1 MRLNKTSII
10 LIIIAAA
17 ALVALAVYFLR
28 PQGTVEFI
36 LAPQNVT
43 LAMKNTKL
51 KAIQHKQ
58 TMSLTPGAYDATF
71 SAAGFRSETTRIIV
85 RKGEKTRLIMALTP
99 ETEAAKKLLSEN
111 SESQQVIKEYK
122 EVKYKEL
129 LNTLPLS
136 GSNYSI
142 ASCSSV
148 KYPNESKE
156 ALCINTSFD
165 GGVKN
170 AKDRLVKNG
179 YDINDLEFITID
191 GNIQTIIKK
200 DNYQIDYYANAAS
213 DDSSKLSLFITPL
226 NVPYVPFNTPN
237 DPQLETIKA
246 NALKD
251 LESSGYKLNNYNI
264 YYSNIYL
271 SRYNPSANEPSDH
284 AVAPVN

>member
-1 MRLNKTSII
+1 M
-10 LIIIAAA
+10 IIIAA
-17 ALVALAVYFLR
+17 VALLALAIYLLR

-43 LAMKNTKL
+43 LTMKDTKS

-58 TMSLTPGAYDATF
+58 TITLTPGAYDATF
-71 SAAGFRSETTRIIV
+71 GADGFRSETTRIII
-85 RKGEKTRLIMALTP
+85 RKGEKTRLVMALTP

-129 LNTLPLS
+129 LNILPLS

-156 ALCINTSFD
+156 ALCINTSLD
-165 GGVKN
+165 AGVKN

-179 YDINDLEFITID
+179 YDINDLEFITIN

-200 DNYQIDYYANAAS
+200 DSYQIDYYANAPT
-213 DDSSKLSLFITPL
+213 DNSSKLSLFITPL

-237 DPQLETIKA
+237 DPQLEAIKA

-251 LESSGYKLNNYNI
+251 LESSDYKLNNYDI
-264 YYSNIYL
+264 FYSNIYL
-271 SRYNPSANEPSDH
+271 SRYNPGANEPDGH
-284 AVAPVN
+284 AMAPIN